1 MRNLFKLSTGL
12 TLIASACSGGPGAL
26 QDPPVLQ
33 VTSPARSL
41 IQSTAGQLTVMGT
54 VTPNSD
60 GTPVNSVTVNSVAA
74 TLNADGTF
82 SANIQIATG
91 AQLIQTVATDAK
103 GDVATD
109 TRSVETGQQQAV
121 GMTIPSAVSADLSPQ
136 AFAKI
141 SSVASALIPQQ
152 NLTAM
157 LAPLQPM
164 INVGGSCL
172 GGKGYIDG
180 LTMTGSKISLVPVA
194 GGLQFSAELD
204 GLDVTGHVNYDVAC
218 IDGSDTFE
226 VTASSVT
233 VTGTLDVAPSGGSGS
248 GSSAFTT
255 SLSGQ
260 AVNIQNLN
268 VSASGIP
275 GDILNLID
283 FNGLITD
290 AVTDAAPQ
298 FMGPVVSDALGDLA
312 GPHQLSLLGKT
323 IDVQVSPSAVAFT
336 PTSGLISLDMT
347 MQVQG
352 TTGMFTYVADGS
364 PSLNPGSG
372 MQLGIADNLA
382 NTLLAQVTQLG
393 MLDLAM
399 PTNGGTFD
407 TATMTATS
415 PPMISASA
423 TDGKMQLV
431 LPDMKVVFTMQGT
444 PVGAAALNATLA
456 LDIAPSNG
464 GSTVAIQLGTPVIAV
479 NTTDDVPNET
489 HMTNDDLADAVK
501 LGLSAQI
508 TSISTLLTAIPLP
521 QMDGISMTNLSVD
534 ADQGYVMISGDIQ

>member
-1 MRNLFKLSTGL
+1 MRNLFKFATGL
-12 TLIASACSGGPGAL
+12 TLIASACSGGPGVL

-33 VTSPARSL
+33 ITSPARSL
-41 IQSTAGQLTVMGT
+41 IQSAAGQLAVTGT
-54 VTPNSD
+54 VAPNSA
-60 GTPVNSVTVNSVAA
+60 GTPVKSVTVNNVAA
-74 TLNADGTF
+74 ILNSDGTF
-82 SANIQIATG
+82 SANIQVELG
-91 AQLIQTVATDAK
+91 AQLIQTVATDEK

-109 TRSVETGQQQAV
+109 TRSVEAGQQQPV
-121 GMTIPSAVSADLSPQ
+121 GMTIPSAVTTDLSPQ

-141 SSVASALIPQQ
+141 SAVASALIPQQ

-157 LAPLQPM
+157 LAPMQPM

-180 LTMTGSKISLVPVA
+180 LTMTGSKLSLVPVA

-204 GLDVTGHVNYDVAC
+204 GLDVKGHVNFDVAC

-226 VTASSVT
+226 VTATSVT
-233 VTGTLDVAPSGGSGS
+233 ISGTLDVAPSGSSGS

-260 AVNIQNLN
+260 AVNIQGLN

-275 GDILNLID
+275 GDVLSLID

-290 AVTDAAPQ
+290 AVEYAAPM
-298 FMGPVVSDALGDLA
+298 FMGSVVSDALGGLA

-336 PTSGLISLDMT
+336 TSSGMIALDMT
-347 MQVQG
+347 MQVGG
-352 TTGMFTYVADGS
+352 TTGMFTYVPDGS
-364 PSLNPGSG
+364 PSLSPGSG
-372 MQLGIADNLA
+372 MELGIADNLA

-393 MLDLAM
+393 MLNLAM
-399 PTNGGTFD
+399 PSNGGTFD

-415 PPMISASA
+415 PPMISANA
-423 TDGKMQLV
+423 TNGKMELV
-431 LPDMKVVFTMQGT
+431 LPDMKVIYSMTGT
-444 PVGAAALNATLA
+444 PVASAALNATLS

-464 GSTVAIQLGTPVIAV
+464 GNTIAIQLGTPVINF
-479 NTTDDVPNET
+479 NTTADVPNET
-489 HMTNDDLADAVK
+489 GMTADDLADASK
-501 LGLSAQI
+501 LGITAQI
-508 TSISTLLTAIPLP
+508 SALSTLLTAIPLP
-521 QMDGISMTNLSVD
+521 QMDGVSMSNLSVD
-534 ADQGYVMISGDIQ
+534 ANQGYVMISGDIQ